1 MQAIIM
7 YRLGY
12 IDFFVKSDY
21 GNFAANDS
29 HPHLCG
35 LSYGTKYSRIDQVKF
50 VKTALADHTPSNFL
64 KAVFPKFYLV
74 HLWLL
79 CPI

>member
-12 IDFFVKSDY
+12 NDFFVKSDY

-50 VKTALADHTPSNFL
+50 VEDSLSRPYPF
-64 KAVFPKFYLV
+64 KFFKGCL
-74 HLWLL
+74 
-79 CPI
+79 P